1 VPRELNDVPSAKPAE
16 ADADEADADGRIEC
30 ENCCNRY
37 PKEDKDFKACVNP
50 KCWENYWIC
59 VFCLQRF
66 KETGYDKCPHCQ
78 TAYVENA
85 ADDDGAASGNDSDD
99 DSVASESEI
108 GGAFARSAAGRG

>member
-1 VPRELNDVPSAKPAE
+1 MNDVSSAKPAE
-16 ADADEADADGRIEC
+16 DDADEDDADGRIEC
-30 ENCCNRY
+30 QNCYDRY
-37 PKEDKDFKACVNP
+37 PKEEFNDFKACSNP

-59 VFCLQRF
+59 VFCLVKF

-78 TAYVENA
+78 TAYAEKA
-85 ADDDGAASGNDSDD
+85 AADDGAASGNDSDD

>member
-1 VPRELNDVPSAKPAE
+1 MPRELNDVPSAKPAE
-16 ADADEADADGRIEC
+16 ADADAADADGRIEC

-85 ADDDGAASGNDSDD
+85 AADDGAASGNDSDD